1 MSTFQDCTIEE
12 ICDELPSQQ
21 PRFILISFEYNHTD
35 GRVSLP
41 LCFVFYTPDD
51 LQMLYAG
58 SRNHFVSECELTKN
72 FEIRDAEELT
82 QELLNSKMA

>member
-41 LCFVFYTPDD
+41 LCFVFYTPD
-51 LQMLYAG
+51 G
-58 SRNHFVSECELTKN
+58 IFFHFAKFCYYHCNYHYK
-72 FEIRDAEELT
+72 
-82 QELLNSKMA
+82 